1 MEIKAI
7 ACDVDQTLTDKS
19 AMLDLRAVEAVRCLE
34 AGGVPVILVTSRE
47 YMTAGSLST
56 FMGACGVVAAE
67 DGTVIGNFWDFFQGP
82 TVLGDCAKIERG
94 LAVLRNR
101 LGDQV
106 TTFPWP
112 GRICSA
118 CLMRSPTYSVE
129 QGNAILV
136 ENDVGARLLDSGV
149 AYLLIDADTNKG
161 RGLREAAKLLGI
173 ELENIVAIGDNF
185 NDLDM
190 FAVAGYSIAVGNAPQ
205 AVKDQV
211 DYACHLRFGGGFCEG
226 VRHALEQFP
235 VPGVYVP
242 FSEDTGPG
250 PTDQSK
256 QQKLTTK
263 LEEDS

>member
-7 ACDVDQTLTDKS
+7 ACDVDQTLTDES
-19 AMLDLRAVEAVRCLE
+19 ALLDMRAVEVVRYLE

-67 DGTVIGNFWDFFQGP
+67 DGTVIGNFWDFKGP
-82 TVLGDCAKIERG
+82 TVLGDCARIERG
-94 LAVLRNR
+94 LAVLHEA

-106 TTFPWP
+106 TVFPWP

-118 CLMRSPTYSVE
+118 CLMRSPTYSAE
-129 QGNAILV
+129 EGNAILA
-136 ENDVGARLLDSGV
+136 EHEVGARLLDSGV

-161 RGLREAAKLLGI
+161 RGLREAARLLNVDP
-173 ELENIVAIGDNF
+173 ENIAAIGDNF

-211 DYACHLRFGGGFCEG
+211 DYACTARFGGGFCEG
-226 VRHALEQFP
+226 VRHALERFP

-242 FSEDTGPG
+242 PGEDTG
-250 PTDQSK
+250 T
-256 QQKLTTK
+256 
-263 LEEDS
+263 

>member
-19 AMLDLRAVEAVRCLE
+19 AALDLRAVQTIRRLE
-34 AGGVPVILVTSRE
+34 AAGLPVILVTSRE

-67 DGTVIGNFWDFFQGP
+67 DGTVIGSFWNFQEF

-94 LAVLRNR
+94 LAVLREA

-106 TTFPWP
+106 KVYPWP

-118 CLMRSPTYSVE
+118 CLVNTPSYSVE
-129 QGNAILV
+129 QGNAILD
-136 ENDVGARLLDSGV
+136 EHAVGARLLDSGV
-149 AYLLIDADTNKG
+149 AYLLIDAETNKG
-161 RGLREAAKLLGI
+161 RGLREAVKMLDI
-173 ELENIVAIGDNF
+173 QPENVVAIGDNF

-211 DYACHLRFGGGFCEG
+211 DYACSACFGEGFCEG
-226 VRHALEQFP
+226 IKHALEHFP
-235 VPGVYVP
+235 VPGVRLP
-242 FSEDTGPG
+242 
-250 PTDQSK
+250 
-256 QQKLTTK
+256 L
-263 LEEDS
+263 

>member
-7 ACDVDQTLTDKS
+7 ACDIDQTLTDES
-19 AMLDLRAVEAVRCLE
+19 ALLDMRAVETVRCLE

-67 DGTVIGNFWDFFQGP
+67 DGTVIGNFWDFNGP
-82 TVLGDCAKIERG
+82 TILGDCARIERG
-94 LAVLRNR
+94 LAALRKV

-106 TTFPWP
+106 TVFPWP

-118 CLMRSPTYSVE
+118 CLMRNPTYSVE
-129 QGNAILV
+129 EGNAILA
-136 ENDVGARLLDSGV
+136 ENEVGARLLDSGV

-161 RGLREAAKLLGI
+161 RGLREAARLLNI
-173 ELENIVAIGDNF
+173 DSEHIVAIGDNF

-190 FAVAGYSIAVGNAPQ
+190 FAMAGYSIAVGNAPQ
-205 AVKDQV
+205 AVKSQV
-211 DYACHLRFGGGFCEG
+211 DYACRARFGGGFCEG
-226 VRHALEQFP
+226 VRHALERFP

-242 FSEDTGPG
+242 SSADTG
-250 PTDQSK
+250 T
-256 QQKLTTK
+256 
-263 LEEDS
+263 